1 MVSNSTE
8 QLSFDIVYRIRE
20 PCVQGKDS
28 GQPHELPFC

>member
-20 PCVQGKDS
+20 PCIQGKDLNQGERMS
-28 GQPHELPFC
+28 